1 MENLKEL
8 ERRIKVAL
16 DRVSEGLEF
25 GHNSQDAN
33 ERETALQAEIETL
46 SDQNANLSALLADL
60 EKKRQAEAEEL
71 QRLYEKLAEVLNA
84 SDAELEERI

>member
-16 DRVSEGLEF
+16 DRVSEGMEF

-33 ERETALQAEIETL
+33 EIEMALQEEIDTL
-46 SDQNANLSALLADL
+46 SDQNAKLSALLVEL
-60 EKKRQAEAEEL
+60 EKERQAEAEEL
-71 QRLYEKLAEVLNA
+71 QGLYQKLAEALNNT
-84 SDAELEERI
+84 DAELEERI

>member
-1 MENLKEL
+1 MENFKEL

-33 ERETALQAEIETL
+33 ERETALQLEIDTL
-46 SDQNANLSALLADL
+46 SDQNAKLSALLAEL
-60 EKKRQAEAEEL
+60 EKERQAEAEEL

-84 SDAELEERI
+84 SDAELKERV

>member
-71 QRLYEKLAEVLNA
+71 QRLYKKLAEVLNA

>member
-16 DRVSEGLEF
+16 DRVSESLEF

-33 ERETALQAEIETL
+33 DRETALQAEINTL
-46 SDQNANLSALLADL
+46 SDQNAKLSMLLAEM
-60 EKKRQAEAEEL
+60 EKERQDEAEEL
-71 QRLYEKLAEVLNA
+71 QGLYEKLAEVLNA
-84 SDAELEERI
+84 TDTELEERV

>member
-25 GHNSQDAN
+25 SDKLHNAN
-33 ERETALQAEIETL
+33 EREAKLHAEIETL
-46 SDQNANLSALLADL
+46 SDQNAKLSASLAEL
-60 EKKRQAEAEEL
+60 EKERQAEADEL
-71 QRLYEKLAEVLNA
+71 QRLYKKLAEVLNA
-84 SDAELEERI
+84 SNVEFEERV

>member
-1 MENLKEL
+1 MENFKEL

-25 GHNSQDAN
+25 GHSSQDAN
-33 ERETALQAEIETL
+33 ERETALQLEIDTL
-46 SDQNANLSALLADL
+46 SDQNAKLSALLAAL
-60 EKKRQAEAEEL
+60 EKERQAEAEEL

-84 SDAELEERI
+84 SDAELKERV